1 MPTSDSLVDHIYE
14 AVVIPDLWREICI
27 ALATEVDVYSVAVSS
42 LGVGATHRR
51 VSAPQCAATVR
62 SLFAQR
68 RPLPECPASTGA
80 EKVPGMFSR
89 DTDIMSAEELAT
101 DPVYNAFLYPNGL
114 KWSAGYVVQE
124 PSGGEVGQVDM
135 RVLSG
140 LFDLTPAEAK
150 LARYLASGA
159 SAEAAAEALGL
170 SIQTIR
176 TYLKRIM
183 AKTGTRRQAKLA
195 VLLSGLKGFS
205 RLPVARCGA
214 S

>member
-14 AVVIPDLWREICI
+14 AAVIPDLWREICI

-42 LGVGATHRR
+42 FSVEATHRW
-51 VSAPQCAATVR
+51 VSTPNVQELFEAFSHSDVRFQNVRPAR
-62 SLFAQR
+62 SL
-68 RPLPECPASTGA
+68 

-89 DTDIMSAEELAT
+89 DTDIMSAEELAA
-101 DPVYNAFLYPNGL
+101 DPVYNAFLHPNGL

-124 PSGGEVGQVDM
+124 SSGGEVRHVDM
-135 RVLSG
+135 RALSG
-140 LFDLTPAEAK
+140 LCDLTPAEAK

-176 TYLKRIM
+176 TYLKRVM
-183 AKTGTRRQAKLA
+183 AKTGTRRQAELG

-205 RLPVARCGA
+205 RLPVARRGA